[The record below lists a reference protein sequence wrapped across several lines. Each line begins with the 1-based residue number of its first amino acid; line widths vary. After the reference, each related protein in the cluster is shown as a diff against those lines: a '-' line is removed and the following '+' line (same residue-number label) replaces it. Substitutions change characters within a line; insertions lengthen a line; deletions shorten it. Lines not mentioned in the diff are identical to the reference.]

1 MRPCFFILKCK
12 TKYIAFDAL
21 AWYTFIRTKSNR
33 CKEEHYIMNERELR
47 EIKRRF
53 NPDKSNISAIKG
65 CLVNE
70 KREIVTKFS
79 QSVALSGAE
88 ETEELLSV
96 MKKVLTGS
104 LGANLIDIAFD
115 TDDTINGDE
124 HGLLTALKTSGLCDE
139 NALDEFY
146 HRAAEVIHIDG
157 NFVILLANDKYD
169 VFNYSGDGQREEESS
184 STYNYIVCAICPIKL
199 TKPALSFQSYDNAFH
214 TLAANSVVSRPENG
228 FLFPAFDDRREN
240 IYNALFYTRDITADN
255 TEFVSRIFKSKP
267 PMPAAVQKQT
277 FGSCLAETVAEEC
290 DFEVLKSVHSQI
302 NEMIEEH
309 KNTKDSEP
317 LVMTKE
323 TLKDVLLSGGVSEE
337 KVEKFGEKFEE
348 EFGANTPLPPKN
360 LINTKKFELTLP
372 DVTINVNPERS
383 DLITTQVI
391 NGVEYILIRAQEGVE
406 VNGVNINI
414 K

>member
-1 MRPCFFILKCK
+1 
-12 TKYIAFDAL
+12 
-21 AWYTFIRTKSNR
+21 
-33 CKEEHYIMNERELR
+33 
-47 EIKRRF
+47 
-53 NPDKSNISAIKG
+53 
-65 CLVNE
+65 
-70 KREIVTKFS
+70 
-79 QSVALSGAE
+79 
-88 ETEELLSV
+88 
-96 MKKVLTGS
+96 
-104 LGANLIDIAFD
+104 
-115 TDDTINGDE
+115 
-124 HGLLTALKTSGLCDE
+124 
-139 NALDEFY
+139 
-146 HRAAEVIHIDG
+146 
-157 NFVILLANDKYD
+157 
-169 VFNYSGDGQREEESS
+169 
-184 STYNYIVCAICPIKL
+184 
-199 TKPALSFQSYDNAFH
+199 
-214 TLAANSVVSRPENG
+214 
-228 FLFPAFDDRREN
+228 
-240 IYNALFYTRDITADN
+240 
-255 TEFVSRIFKSKP
+255 
-267 PMPAAVQKQT
+267 MPAAVQKQT

-391 NGVEYILIRAQEGVE
+391 NGIEYILIRAQEGVE

>member
-33 CKEEHYIMNERELR
+33 GKEEHYIMNERELR

-115 TDDTINGDE
+115 TDDTVNGDE

-146 HRAAEVIHIDG
+146 HRAAEVIQSPRFRSSLTTTPFTPLRQTPSYRAPKTAFSFLPLTTG
-157 NFVILLANDKYD
+157 VKTSTTL
-169 VFNYSGDGQREEESS
+169 S
-184 STYNYIVCAICPIKL
+184 STHA
-199 TKPALSFQSYDNAFH
+199 TS
-214 TLAANSVVSRPENG
+214 
-228 FLFPAFDDRREN
+228 
-240 IYNALFYTRDITADN
+240 
-255 TEFVSRIFKSKP
+255 
-267 PMPAAVQKQT
+267 
-277 FGSCLAETVAEEC
+277 
-290 DFEVLKSVHSQI
+290 
-302 NEMIEEH
+302 
-309 KNTKDSEP
+309 
-317 LVMTKE
+317 
-323 TLKDVLLSGGVSEE
+323 
-337 KVEKFGEKFEE
+337 
-348 EFGANTPLPPKN
+348 LP
-360 LINTKKFELTLP
+360 
-372 DVTINVNPERS
+372 
-383 DLITTQVI
+383 TTQSS
-391 NGVEYILIRAQEGVE
+391 
-406 VNGVNINI
+406 
-414 K
+414 